1 MDLGLKSEVEKQKH
15 KHECELPSSTV
26 KTRERGSQG
35 RRRARGRLPQG
46 PGAVVRRSTEELRAK
61 ERVSV
66 GQGSGTTPPAGAAVG
81 VATGSPSA
89 PSSPSGC
96 ASPAQAHPGPTL
108 RPGAQVHTCVGAVR
122 SCAGA
127 GNGVLC
133 PAPALGPG
141 PSCPWKL
148 SPPCP
153 HCRSPGDP
161 AQGALSLA
169 ALSTPAVPG
178 TTDGQR
184 AGPQLDTS
192 GRLLRC
198 ARRLNIH
205 KHSPAGKEDSKPRK
219 G

>member
-35 RRRARGRLPQG
+35 RRRPRGRLPQG
-46 PGAVVRRSTEELRAK
+46 PGAVVRRSTEELRPK

-108 RPGAQVHTCVGAVR
+108 RPGAPVHTCAGAVR

-141 PSCPWKL
+141 PVLPL
-148 SPPCP
+148 ET
-153 HCRSPGDP
+153 
-161 AQGALSLA
+161 L
-169 ALSTPAVPG
+169 PAVSPLQEPG
-178 TTDGQR
+178 
-184 AGPQLDTS
+184 GP
-192 GRLLRC
+192 C
-198 ARRLNIH
+198 ARRTLPCCALNPCRPGYH
-205 KHSPAGKEDSKPRK
+205 
-219 G
+219 